1 MPKGKLREKPKAEA
15 ARGTVVAASEYRAA
29 WWGPSRDEP
38 SEETLDRVRRYVLRE
53 PDPDRL
59 ARFTAAEVAAA
70 CNLAVKVAHYDLEQ
84 LRAEA
89 VLQRRR
95 EPIAGLSAA
104 YVWALAHGETGV
116 RQIGTTRAASDAV
129 PLMDA
134 ARMLGVPEADVV
146 TMVRNGVLAI
156 DERASNTRVIVV
168 RRADVARARWWMR
181 HKDAPYAE
189 RHLPPVYVVPP
200 AWAARLAALAGDQ
213 GKREGA

>member
-1 MPKGKLREKPKAEA
+1 MPRGKLRGKPKTGAV
-15 ARGTVVAASEYRAA
+15 RGTVVAASEYRAA

-38 SEETLDRVRRYVLRE
+38 SEETLDRVHRYVLRE
-53 PDPDRL
+53 PDPDHL
-59 ARFTAAEVAAA
+59 ARFIAAEVAAA

-84 LRAEA
+84 LRAKA
-89 VLQRRR
+89 LLRRYR

-104 YVWALAHGETGV
+104 YVWALAYGETGV
-116 RQIGTTRAASDAV
+116 RQIGAMRVASDAV
-129 PLMDA
+129 PLNDA
-134 ARMLGVPEADVV
+134 ARMLGLPEADVV
-146 TMVRNGVLAI
+146 AMARNGVLAV
-156 DERASNTRVIVV
+156 DERASDAQVIAV

-200 AWAARLAALAGDQ
+200 AWAARLAALVGDE